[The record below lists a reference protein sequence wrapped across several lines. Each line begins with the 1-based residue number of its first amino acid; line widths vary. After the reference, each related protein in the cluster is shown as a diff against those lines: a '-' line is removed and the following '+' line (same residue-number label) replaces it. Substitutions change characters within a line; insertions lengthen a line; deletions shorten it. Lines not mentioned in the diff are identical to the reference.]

1 MAEWMSDGRMI
12 DLIVLLVL
20 VEWLAFAAWHRHT
33 GKGLSGGM
41 LLPNLAAGL
50 CLMLALRS
58 ALTGSSWM
66 WVALFVALS
75 GVAHVADL
83 WCRWPRRPV

>member
-1 MAEWMSDGRMI
+1 MAEWMSDGRLI

-20 VEWLAFAAWHRHT
+20 IEWVAFAAWHRRT
-33 GKGLSGGM
+33 GKGLSGGK

-58 ALTGSSWM
+58 ALTDASWM

>member
-1 MAEWMSDGRMI
+1 MAEWMSDGRWI
-12 DLIVLLVL
+12 DLIVALVL
-20 VEWLAFAAWHRHT
+20 IEWLAFAVWHRRT
-33 GKGLSGGM
+33 GQGLSGGK

-58 ALTGSSWM
+58 ALTDASWL

-75 GVAHVADL
+75 GAAHVADL
-83 WCRWPRRPV
+83 WCRWPRRQG